1 MQISFDDLKLFQQRS
16 LFSGY
21 IYLVFCRSF
30 LNLLFY
36 SSSLPMH
43 HHTPTPDIL
52 SRFSCVATSFSM
64 HKRTPRDSISLLE
77 NETVA
82 ISVPRHVASEQK
94 SSKFYW
100 KRINHEEK
108 SYNRRSI
115 LRDPSTPYLISLYLQ
130 LAVNIAVV
138 LAVFY
143 FVWRFYKVISV
154 DIQHKIEL
162 YTIELMEEVARC
174 QREYTRNRCSVEN
187 GNKRIPALEL
197 MCTKWKKCMNRDPAH
212 IGTGKIAAETFAD
225 IINGFF
231 VHTTWKSLVF
241 LTTITIGAIVLSN
254 VAFGTYRRL
263 YEPQR
268 YEVQK
273 IPDAENLVRE
283 LQEVV
288 YDHQIT
294 I

>member
-1 MQISFDDLKLFQQRS
+1 
-16 LFSGY
+16 
-21 IYLVFCRSF
+21 
-30 LNLLFY
+30 
-36 SSSLPMH
+36 
-43 HHTPTPDIL
+43 
-52 SRFSCVATSFSM
+52 M
-64 HKRTPRDSISLLE
+64 HKRTPRGSVARLE

-82 ISVPRHVASEQK
+82 TSGPGDIHSEQK
-94 SSKFYW
+94 SSNFYW
-100 KRINHEEK
+100 RRVNQEEK

-115 LRDPSTPYLISLYLQ
+115 LRDPSTPYVISLYLQ

-138 LAVFY
+138 LAAFY

-174 QREYTRNRCSVEN
+174 LREYTRNRCSVEN

-225 IINGFF
+225 IVNGFF

-241 LTTITIGAIVLSN
+241 LSTITIGAIVLSN

-268 YEVQK
+268 YELQQLSG
-273 IPDAENLVRE
+273 AEDLVRE
-283 LQEVV
+283 VQKVV